1 MERDLNCLCG
11 RVFSQTDDTTM
22 KKIFWM
28 LPCTMITLNAGQ
40 KSIFLRVFQN
50 IGLQVCWIYM
60 CMVCKRNLSLV
71 HGMWSQLIE
80 ATLCVISINGTHL
93 SQPHTWGLNPIAIA
107 FYKQT
112 SDYCQGFHQWDQ
124 LEIDTWYDIRNGT
137 FIVLKSNIRPLKI
150 SWMQNCIICISH
162 IDIRFM
168 PLFKFWDAVMLTCSK
183 FGQKSGNLRS
193 HGVTCDLS

>member
-11 RVFSQTDDTTM
+11 RVLSQTDDTAM
-22 KKIFWM
+22 MKIFWM

-40 KSIFLRVFQN
+40 KSIFLRIFQN

-112 SDYCQGFHQWDQ
+112 SDYCQGFPSVISAWNRYMIWHKKWDIHCFEVKHPSPKNLLDAKLYYLYFTHRYKIYATVQ
-124 LEIDTWYDIRNGT
+124 
-137 FIVLKSNIRPLKI
+137 VLRRCYAHL
-150 SWMQNCIICISH
+150 
-162 IDIRFM
+162 
-168 PLFKFWDAVMLTCSK
+168 
-183 FGQKSGNLRS
+183 
-193 HGVTCDLS
+193 